1 MTEIIRNIVGLDAD
15 PPNSR
20 SEFKAFD
27 LALHPSL
34 IEVSRKFVFIVSNHQ
49 KYRRKGR

>member
-49 KYRRKGR
+49 K